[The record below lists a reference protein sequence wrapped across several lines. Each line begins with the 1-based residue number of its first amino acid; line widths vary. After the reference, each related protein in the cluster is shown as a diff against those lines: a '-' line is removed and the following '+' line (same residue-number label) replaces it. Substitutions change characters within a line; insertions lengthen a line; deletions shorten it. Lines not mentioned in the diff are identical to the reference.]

1 MATIKKSVSFNL
13 CPHIHLY
20 ETTGTT
26 TESPTTES
34 NHYELIQHQYA
45 QPTFSL
51 KINIPKNNIEPS
63 IYESTIKYNKSTL
76 SPLFQEVSKNNI
88 QNYTNAF
95 HQSMTPELISS
106 SSSIEKYFTNLNMS
120 D

>member
-20 ETTGTT
+20 ETTGT
-26 TESPTTES
+26 TTES

-76 SPLFQEVSKNNI
+76 SPLFQEVSKNDI

-106 SSSIEKYFTNLNMS
+106 SSPSIEKYFTNLPS
-120 D
+120 ST